1 MRLRAHRHGGVKPY
15 GSGVRQD
22 AMDSL
27 QDMQRKIGGD
37 RVHVYRYVRVPE
49 QTQEAYLA
57 RWERAMG

>member
-1 MRLRAHRHGGVKPY
+1 
-15 GSGVRQD
+15 
-22 AMDSL
+22 MDSL